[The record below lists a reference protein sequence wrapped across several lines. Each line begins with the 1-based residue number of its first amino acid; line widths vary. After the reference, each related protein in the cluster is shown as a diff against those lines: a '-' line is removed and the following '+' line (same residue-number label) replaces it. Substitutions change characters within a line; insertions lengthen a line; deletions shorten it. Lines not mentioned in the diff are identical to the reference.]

1 MELNKK
7 STVGRLKIADEVI
20 LSVARQVVGDISGVY
35 SLAEPAASL
44 TGFLLPKRVT
54 APIRLSFN
62 GDVAVIEIS
71 VLLKYGCRIREVAEE
86 IQRSVKSA
94 VQDMCGLTVSKVHV
108 NISGIVFPDG
118 K

>member
-7 STVGRLKIADEVI
+7 STEGRLKIADEVV
-20 LSVARQVVGDISGVY
+20 LSVARQVAGDISGVY
-35 SLAEPAASL
+35 GLTQPTSSL
-44 TGFLLPKRVT
+44 TEFFLPKRAT

-71 VLLKYGCRIREVAEE
+71 VLLKYGYRIREVAQE

-94 VQDMCGLTVSKVHV
+94 VQDMCGLTVSKVNV
-108 NISGIVFPDG
+108 NISGIVFPDSE
-118 K
+118 